1 MARYM
6 EVHASYPVGII
17 LKMKLE
23 ANGVPVEAMGVV
35 RVDYPYLG
43 TGIAF
48 GEMPEATA
56 ARLRELL
63 NQVSRPTVGT
73 AHGMSSSLGCGGML
87 GLLAQVVDP
96 ISALRAFAQFFEN
109 RQTLMRHDFLRSS
122 ARAKTRARR

>member
-35 RVDYPYLG
+35 RVNYPYLG

-73 AHGMSSSLGCGGML
+73 AHGMSSSLGSGGTL

-96 ISALRAFAQFFEN
+96 ISALRALAQFFEN